1 VSKKAKK
8 GAAGATGSV
17 PEEEDS
23 GGALPPNPELEEAL
37 REAAE
42 SVESGPEP
50 SGGEAKQE
58 SEEGV
63 AEGEEDSDPLLEL
76 EQAQDRLLRLQAD
89 FENFRRRAL
98 AERHDIYQYGHQNLV
113 KDLLLTVDNLE
124 RAIGHARESGGGNL
138 ESFLQGVE
146 LVQREFLGI
155 LETHS
160 VREVEALGKAFDPAL
175 HEAMAQAVDE
185 SVAPNTVI
193 DVLEKGYQL
202 RDRLLRPTR
211 VIVAKAPEPDSEDG
225 GEAAD

>member
-1 VSKKAKK
+1 VSEETRKR
-8 GAAGATGSV
+8 AADVSGSA
-17 PEEEDS
+17 PQEEES
-23 GGALPPNPELEEAL
+23 VGTLPPNPELEEAM
-37 REAAE
+37 REAVE
-42 SVESGPEP
+42 SVEGGPER
-50 SGGEAKQE
+50 
-58 SEEGV
+58 SEEEGKEEP
-63 AEGEEDSDPLLEL
+63 EGEEAPDS
-76 EQAQDRLLRLQAD
+76 QADLQQTQDRLLRLQAD

-124 RAIGHARESGGGNL
+124 RAIGHARESGGGDL
-138 ESFLQGVE
+138 ESFLQGIE

-160 VREVEALGKAFDPAL
+160 VSEVEAMGKAFDPAL
-175 HEAMAQAVDE
+175 HEAMAQATDG

-202 RDRLLRPTR
+202 RDRLLRPAR
-211 VIVAKAPEPDSEDG
+211 VVVAKAPEPDSEDG